1 MKIFG
6 NARNL
11 LTGAVISALNPT
23 PSTAIYRSAMSGTG
37 GGKVRGVGAYTAQN
51 DGLFEI
57 EVLNDTITGT
67 PRISQPVHTG
77 VGNPSISNVA
87 ASGGTAAQSFTITLA
102 DLGTETRKAYTPFQ
116 GFTLRAKTAGEDAN
130 NIAITISESGLVRTA
145 TDRALL
151 ADLVAG
157 NNVYPGGM
165 WDFGGRPRHVDG
177 TIPVDTVRISLGDDP
192 QVYRQYKEF
201 TAGEYQ
207 YSFTPAP
214 LRPVPSGSRVFAVTG
229 GRTITVRH
237 LLGSV
242 APAFVAAATY
252 AIGDLVQ
259 PTTPNGHWYEATSA
273 GSASTEPTW
282 STTGG
287 SVTTGAVSF
296 IDRGQHTRT
305 YASVIT
311 LFDALTA
318 IQGDSASLI
327 EVVEPVVNDLN
338 FGGMGITDL
347 SVRTGAF
354 VQSVVRDGTNAIRTA
369 SLSVGVAADSP
380 TEEFTIRCNTAGTF
394 NAETFTVTGTVTGE
408 LPLLVTGVPYA
419 SDTIS
424 LTIPLQIAPEIA
436 PNTEISAALKSSAA
450 ETKPILC
457 LDGLYLGALAQPR
470 LFTFEWEIRTADC
483 QCDNDGVIGGPNPIF
498 LGTNP
503 EVDPNVDVL
512 DAEIKTRVQRSS
524 SWYSAFTTGKTLL
537 LPIAGSSF
545 DGRFII
551 DTTSGGGTDRTVI
564 EQGYSAVLFSDIV
577 DIRLAQSLRNTM
589 CNLMIDLKKEFDSG
603 VIPTAATDLWDDLQD
618 LIEADLLAFD
628 TVSGSGFWYDVAQ
641 AVVEIGAGGALD
653 EAVVLNRRVFT
664 EEFTKI
670 LPRYLSKVDDIW
682 LAADRVP
689 PSFDSPTGG
698 GSGPWSDHNGPGWFV
713 ATDSN
718 LMPIQ
723 PGYGYHSAIA
733 VTDEDGSVYYA
744 STQQFYIGVNIGCI
758 ENLKPGDRLTVT
770 IGDTGTSVRGYQIGD
785 NVRVQV
791 VAGSAAQL
799 GGGQLGNDTQTW
811 SVVGSVAG
819 ALDDYALLK
828 STPPVY
834 SDGGLS
840 FKITPGQ
847 IASELGDRFVTWVEG
862 GQIRWRKDGGSWNGP
877 TQIDAT
883 VALSD
888 GVSAAFDAGA
898 APSFVV
904 GDTFAITAVATN
916 SGSRLKSL
924 TYGGIAT
931 TAVSSK
937 HVIDVRPA
945 APKAASEI
953 LIMFRDPTE
962 VGAVVTV
969 RGFANVGDAD
979 GTEITEGVALTNGS
993 PSLSIALDDPD
1004 AVCAKFTVTYAT
1016 TANTPASLGWAWL
1029 FIGDAHTML
1038 LQDNRIPD
1046 FGEVTQ
1052 TWRRPRQK
1060 NRRSALGVDASF
1072 TVLSQQSV
1080 EDFRYLMD
1088 FAAGE
1093 DDGRVAILVRDS
1105 VPPPSGIKD
1114 AFGTALTAYSE
1125 TGIVTIPDDSIEII
1139 DAFQFQPT
1147 AAKSALSIRVR
1158 MEPV

>member
-37 GGKVRGVGAYTAQN
+37 GGKVRGVGTYTAQN

-157 NNVYPGGM
+157 TNEYAGGM

-177 TIPVDTVRISLGDDP
+177 TIPVDTVRISFGDDP
-192 QVYRQYKEF
+192 QVYRQYKVF

-214 LRPVPSGSRVFAVTG
+214 LRAVPSGSRVFSVTG

-237 LLGSV
+237 LLGYV

-273 GSASTEPTW
+273 GIASTEPTW

-354 VQSVVRDGTNAIRTA
+354 VQSIVRDGTNAIRTA
-369 SLSVGVAADSP
+369 NLSVSVADNSP

-394 NAETFTVTGTVTGE
+394 NAETFTVTGTVSGE
-408 LPLLVTGVPYA
+408 QAILVTGVPYVT
-419 SDTIS
+419 DTIS
-424 LTIPLQIAPEIA
+424 LTVPLQIPPDIA
-436 PNTEISAALKSSAA
+436 PNTEISAALKSSAT

-470 LFTFEWEIRTADC
+470 TFTYEWEIRTPDC
-483 QCDNDGVIGGPNPIF
+483 ECSNDGVIGGPNPIL
-498 LGTNP
+498 LG
-503 EVDPNVDVL
+503 VDPGVADMSTL
-512 DAEIKTRVQRSS
+512 PAALKPSAEDLYDWFNEFVAANTEI
-524 SWYSAFTTGKTLL
+524 L
-537 LPIAGSSF
+537 AGSAGEVIEYA
-545 DGRFII
+545 D
-551 DTTSGGGTDRTVI
+551 SGGGDVTAI
-564 EQGYSAVLFSDIV
+564 QQAYSAVLKVDRIDILAATKAKDIFYSTLRRVYDENADTIPSAAQTLWDAALVDLETEFGVIDAANFGANFWSDYGTAIN
-577 DIRLAQSLRNTM
+577 DQGAGAAPNLRIPLA
-589 CNLMIDLKKEFDSG
+589 KKIFTQEFDSYLDRYRARMYQ
-603 VIPTAATDLWDDLQD
+603 V
-618 LIEADLLAFD
+618 LI
-628 TVSGSGFWYDVAQ
+628 
-641 AVVEIGAGGALD
+641 
-653 EAVVLNRRVFT
+653 
-664 EEFTKI
+664 
-670 LPRYLSKVDDIW
+670 
-682 LAADRVP
+682 AADIEP
-689 PSFDSPTGG
+689 PFGDPTST
-698 GSGPWSDHNGPGWFV
+698 GSGPWVDQNGAGWFV
-713 ATDSN
+713 ATDSP
-718 LMPIQ
+718 LLPIQ
-723 PGYGYHSAIA
+723 PGYGYHSAVFMIDEYGQQVA
-733 VTDEDGSVYYA
+733 V

-840 FKITPGQ
+840 FKITPGP

-883 VALSD
+883 VVLSD

-1038 LQDNRIPD
+1038 LQDNRIRD

-1088 FAAGE
+1088 YAAGE

-1125 TGIVTIPDDSIEII
+1125 TGIVTIPDDSIEIS

-1147 AAKSALSIRVR
+1147 ADKSALSIRMR